1 MKDVE
6 VEIFAFLGLKIFED
20 LRLCDL
26 MARCYSFLPLV
37 TSWDVSKIR
46 QQKVYICVM
55 FENTFNKCME
65 EYLLGVVILGEK
77 NYTSYIFKFDSWNEH
92 VILL

>member
-20 LRLCDL
+20 LRLCDF

-37 TSWDVSKIR
+37 TSWDVSHQNKTT
-46 QQKVYICVM
+46 KSVYLCM

-65 EYLLGVVILGEK
+65 EYLLGVVILGE
-77 NYTSYIFKFDSWNEH
+77 
-92 VILL
+92 